1 MEQISGFVPT
11 LLGALVLLVVGWVLA
26 ALVARAVR
34 AAISRTGI
42 SGKLAEWFGQPK
54 GSEALELE
62 QWVGRIV
69 FVILMLFV
77 LVGFF
82 QILGLSQI
90 TEPLNELLSSI
101 FGFAPRLIAPVL
113 LAIFAWIIA
122 TVLRI
127 VIRKAL
133 STINFDDMF
142 KGAAENDSDRLPVT
156 NAIAETV
163 YWLTFLL
170 FLPAILSPLN
180 LEGLLAPV
188 QGMIDQGLA
197 FLPNILGAAV
207 ILIVGWIVARIVRRI
222 VTNVLDAME
231 ADRFSRQTGLQ
242 TALGDHRL
250 SSVIGLIVFILILIP
265 VLVASLNALELQA
278 ITAPASNMLDQVL
291 AAIPNIFAAALVL
304 VVAYVVAKVVAGLL
318 TNLLAGIGFDRVLE
332 RIGLAKAEA
341 KAGGRTPSQIV
352 GYLLIVAVLLFAVVE
367 SLSLIGFDSLANLV
381 TDFLLFSG
389 NVILGLIIIGFGLFL
404 ANIAANAVKA
414 AGPPQAGLLGIT
426 TRIAIIVLAVA
437 MGMDQMGVAS
447 DIINIAFGI
456 VVGSIAIAVAVAF
469 GIGGREVAAQLVREW
484 TDSITS
490 KKK

>member
-180 LEGLLAPV
+180 LEGLLSPV

>member
-1 MEQISGFVPT
+1 
-11 LLGALVLLVVGWVLA
+11 
-26 ALVARAVR
+26 
-34 AAISRTGI
+34 
-42 SGKLAEWFGQPK
+42 
-54 GSEALELE
+54 
-62 QWVGRIV
+62 
-69 FVILMLFV
+69 
-77 LVGFF
+77 
-82 QILGLSQI
+82 
-90 TEPLNELLSSI
+90 
-101 FGFAPRLIAPVL
+101 
-113 LAIFAWIIA
+113 
-122 TVLRI
+122 
-127 VIRKAL
+127 
-133 STINFDDMF
+133 
-142 KGAAENDSDRLPVT
+142 
-156 NAIAETV
+156 V

-180 LEGLLAPV
+180 LDGLLSPV
-188 QGMIDQGLA
+188 QGMIDRGLA
-197 FLPNILGAAV
+197 FLPNILAAAV

-250 SSVIGLIVFILILIP
+250 STVIGLIVFILILIP

-278 ITAPASNMLDQVL
+278 ITAPASNMLNQVL

-332 RIGLAKAEA
+332 RIGLAKGEA
-341 KAGGRTPSQIV
+341 TAQGRTPSQIV

-367 SLSLIGFDSLANLV
+367 ALSLIGFDSLANLV
-381 TDFLLFSG
+381 TEFLLFSG

-414 AGPPQAGLLGIT
+414 AGPPQAGLLSIA

-456 VVGSIAIAVAVAF
+456 VVGAVAIAVAVAF
-469 GIGGREVAAQLVREW
+469 GIGGREVAGELVRQW
-484 TDSITS
+484 TQNLV
-490 KKK
+490 KKD

>member
-1 MEQISGFVPT
+1 MEQISSFVPT
-11 LLGALVLLVVGWVLA
+11 LLGALVVLVVGWVLA
-26 ALVARAVR
+26 ALIGRAVR
-34 AAISRTGI
+34 AAVSRTGI
-42 SGKLAEWFGQPK
+42 SKRLAEWFGKPEA
-54 GSEALELE
+54 SEALELE

-82 QILGLSQI
+82 QVLGLSQI
-90 TEPLNELLSSI
+90 TEPLNEFLNAV
-101 FGFAPRLIAPVL
+101 FGYAPRLIAPVL
-113 LAIFAWIIA
+113 LAAIAWIIA
-122 TVLRI
+122 TVLRF

-133 STINFDDMF
+133 NAVNFDDMF
-142 KGAAENDSDRLPVT
+142 KGAAEKDGDRLPIT

-180 LEGLLAPV
+180 LDGLLSPV
-188 QGMIDQGLA
+188 QGMIDRGLA
-197 FLPNILGAAV
+197 FLPNILAAAV

-231 ADRFSRQTGLQ
+231 TDRFSRQTGLQ
-242 TALGDHRL
+242 TALGDQRL
-250 SSVIGLIVFILILIP
+250 SNVIGLIVFILILIP

-278 ITAPASNMLDQVL
+278 ITAPASNMLNQVL

-332 RIGLAKAEA
+332 RIGLAKADA
-341 KAGGRTPSQIV
+341 TAGGRTPSQIV

-367 SLSLIGFDSLANLV
+367 ALSLIEFNSLANLV
-381 TDFLLFSG
+381 TEFLLFAG
-389 NVILGLIIIGFGLFL
+389 NVILGLLIIGFGLFL
-404 ANIAANAVKA
+404 ANIAANAVKS
-414 AGPPQAGLLGIT
+414 AGPPQAGLLGAA

-456 VVGSIAIAVAVAF
+456 VVGAVAIAVAVAF
-469 GIGGREVAAQLVREW
+469 GIGGRDVAGQLVRQW
-484 TDSITS
+484 TDSLT
-490 KKK
+490 KK